1 MRWLLLVAAIAL
13 AAPAMADSLMPAAEY
28 ANKQLADP
36 AKEAKAK
43 ALMETLRCLVCQSQ
57 SIADSNAEMAGDM
70 RALVRTRIEAGE
82 SPGQVR
88 KYLIERYGAWVSYEP
103 PLDKMTWPLYALPV
117 LLLGIGLWIV
127 SGRLK
132 RRRKG

>member
-1 MRWLLLVAAIAL
+1 MRRLLLIAAIAL
-13 AAPAMADSLMPAAEY
+13 AAPAMADSLLPAAEY

-57 SIADSNAEMAGDM
+57 SIADSDAELAGDM
-70 RALVRTRIEAGE
+70 RALVRSRIEAGE
-82 SPGQVR
+82 SPEAVR
-88 KYLIERYGAWVSYEP
+88 KYLIERYGNWVSYEP
-103 PLDKMTWPLYALPV
+103 PLDRMTWPLYVLPV
-117 LLLGIGLWIV
+117 ILLGIGLWIV

-132 RRRKG
+132 RRRKV